1 VGMGMTYLRTL
12 GIKLR
17 RLRLMQRQQLMPN
30 QIVARRQRR
39 RDRRFPVQVL
49 EDFGGAPVAAG

>member
-1 VGMGMTYLRTL
+1 MTYLRTL